1 MWPGGSEV
9 RTLGG
14 PVWIDDFEGHWP
26 NVEDVDNDRLVEIR
40 KKTAEAINGPTQ
52 ILPPFLWYWEDQ
64 LQRIDVEMKRRGLH
78 L

>member
-1 MWPGGSEV
+1 VIGVGEV
-9 RTLGG
+9 KTLGG

-40 KKTAEAINGPTQ
+40 KKTAEAINGPTL

-64 LQRIDVEMKRRGLH
+64 LQRIDVEMRRRGLH

>member
-1 MWPGGSEV
+1 
-9 RTLGG
+9 
-14 PVWIDDFEGHWP
+14 VWIDDFEGHWP

-40 KKTAEAINGPTQ
+40 KKTAEAINGPMA

-64 LQRIDVEMKRRGLH
+64 LQRIDVEMRRRGLQ